1 MAESLFDMLQKD
13 HDTVRGLLDDMS
25 DTSDGAEKT
34 RRDLLSK
41 LKDEIVPHM
50 RAEEQVFYSRLKE
63 SEESRET
70 ALEAIEEHQVAE
82 KAMND
87 LEQTQPSDERWQAKL
102 SVLQELI
109 DHHIEEEESEIF
121 DEASELFD
129 EDQLKEIGQE
139 FQQAKKS
146 VKSGAMA

>member
-1 MAESLFDMLQKD
+1 MAKSLFEILQKD

-25 DTSDGAEKT
+25 DTTAGAEKT
-34 RRDLLSK
+34 RQDLLSK

-50 RAEEQVFYSRLKE
+50 RAEEQVFYSRLKA

-70 ALEAIEEHQVAE
+70 ALEAIEEHHVAE

-87 LEQTQPSDERWQAKL
+87 LEQTKPSDERWQAKL
-102 SVLQELI
+102 TVLQEMI
-109 DHHIEEEESEIF
+109 DHHIEEEESEVF

-129 EDQLKEIGQE
+129 EDQLKAMGQE
-139 FQQAKKS
+139 FQQSKKE
-146 VKSGAMA
+146 VMSGTMA